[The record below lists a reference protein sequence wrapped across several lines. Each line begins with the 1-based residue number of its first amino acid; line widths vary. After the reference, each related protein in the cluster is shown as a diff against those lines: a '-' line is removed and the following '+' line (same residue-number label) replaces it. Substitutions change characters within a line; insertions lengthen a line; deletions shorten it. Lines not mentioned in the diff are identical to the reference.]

1 MQHPELFPSA
11 HGAHE
16 CQPSSVVIVGFKDI
30 SGSTFFKKKIIIM
43 HPFSYNKFNI
53 HSYALLKVTS
63 VLKEYFYPVFTY
75 PFEL

>member
-1 MQHPELFPSA
+1 
-11 HGAHE
+11 
-16 CQPSSVVIVGFKDI
+16 
-30 SGSTFFKKKIIIM
+30 M